1 MSIYVVLLLV
11 LDFNVEVLNLE
22 NVELLLVFLNFLKVL
37 FEILNELEN
46 VLKFMLF

>member
-11 LDFNVEVLNLE
+11 LDFNVEMLNLE

-37 FEILNELEN
+37 LEIIN
-46 VLKFMLF
+46 

>member
-37 FEILNELEN
+37 FEIINELEN